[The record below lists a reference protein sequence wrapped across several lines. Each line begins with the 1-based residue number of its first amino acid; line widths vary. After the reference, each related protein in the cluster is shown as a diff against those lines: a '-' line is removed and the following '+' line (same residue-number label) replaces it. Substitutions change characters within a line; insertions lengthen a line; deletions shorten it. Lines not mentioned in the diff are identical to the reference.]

1 MLWIAAI
8 IVWSLLVLSGVLL
21 WLEQRSDSGDG
32 W

>member
-1 MLWIAAI
+1 MWIAAI

-21 WLEQRSDSGDG
+21 WLEQRSDSRDG